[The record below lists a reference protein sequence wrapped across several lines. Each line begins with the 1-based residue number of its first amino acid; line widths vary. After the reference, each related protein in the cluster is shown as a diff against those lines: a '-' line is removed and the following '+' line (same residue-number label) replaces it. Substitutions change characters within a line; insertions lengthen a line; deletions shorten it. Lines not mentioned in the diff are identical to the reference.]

1 MTLPGKLTENHIE
14 AAHNRG
20 DKILVYKH
28 QTLDVGELWKQIQ
41 QEKKG
46 GGSVHRHIGLSE
58 KPEKNKNV
66 RKPDTD
72 SSPGDSTE

>member
-1 MTLPGKLTENHIE
+1 MTLPGKLTEKHIE
-14 AAHNRG
+14 AAYNRG
-20 DKILVYKH
+20 DKTMIYKH
-28 QTLDVGELWKQIQ
+28 QTLDVDKLWKQIQ

-58 KPEKNKNV
+58 EPKKNKNV

-72 SSPGDSTE
+72 SSTGNSTE